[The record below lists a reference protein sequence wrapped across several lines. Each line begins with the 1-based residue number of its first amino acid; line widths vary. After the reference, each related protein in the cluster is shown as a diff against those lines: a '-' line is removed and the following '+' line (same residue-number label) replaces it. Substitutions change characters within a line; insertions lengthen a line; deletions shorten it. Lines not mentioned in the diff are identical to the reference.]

1 LLDANLRVHIYAHL
15 FRACGVRRFGA
26 DLQRSYAAGLG
37 GLRLAESPKPVI
49 LAVRIRGTATDNPD
63 VRKTMETLKM
73 ESTFRARLLENSPS
87 TMGMLRAAKNLV
99 AWGQVNPEVLEG
111 LLRKRAEREGNK
123 EFDDEFAKVFFK
135 KATIADLA
143 KSVVAGEIPVKDLWL
158 AGVKPRFRL
167 HPPRGGFKRSTRRA
181 ATDGGEL
188 GYRGED
194 INRLVKRMI

>member
-1 LLDANLRVHIYAHL
+1 L
-15 FRACGVRRFGA
+15 A
-26 DLQRSYAAGLG
+26 DSSKQ
-37 GLRLAESPKPVI
+37 PVI

-63 VRKTMETLKM
+63 VRRTMEILKM

-87 TMGMLRAAKNLV
+87 ILGMLRSVKSLV
-99 AWGQVNPEVLEG
+99 AWGQVDPDVMEA
-111 LLRKRAEREGNK
+111 LLRKRAEVDGNRK
-123 EFDDEFAKVFFK
+123 LDEDFVKVFFK
-135 KATIADLA
+135 KESIADLA
-143 KSVVAGEIPVKDLWL
+143 KSIVAGDIGIKDLWV

>member
-1 LLDANLRVHIYAHL
+1 
-15 FRACGVRRFGA
+15 
-26 DLQRSYAAGLG
+26 
-37 GLRLAESPKPVI
+37 LAEAPKQPVI

-63 VRKTMETLKM
+63 VRKTMEILKM
-73 ESTFRARLLENSPS
+73 ESTFRARLLENNPS
-87 TMGMLRAAKNLV
+87 TLGMLRAAKNLV
-99 AWGQVNPEVLEG
+99 AWGQVNPDVMEA
-111 LLRKRAEREGNK
+111 LLRKRAERDGN
-123 EFDDEFAKVFFK
+123 EELDDDFARIFFK
-135 KATIADLA
+135 RETLADLA
-143 KSVVAGEIPVKDLWL
+143 KSVVAGEIGVKDLWL

>member
-1 LLDANLRVHIYAHL
+1 
-15 FRACGVRRFGA
+15 
-26 DLQRSYAAGLG
+26 
-37 GLRLAESPKPVI
+37 LAEAAKPVI

-63 VRKTMETLKM
+63 IRKTMETLKM

-87 TMGMLRAAKNLV
+87 NMGMLRTAKNLV

-123 EFDDEFAKVFFK
+123 KLDEQFAKVFFK
-135 KATIADLA
+135 KETIADLA
-143 KSVVAGEIPVKDLWL
+143 KSVVAGEICVKDLWL
-158 AGVKPRFRL
+158 AGVNPRFRL

>member
-1 LLDANLRVHIYAHL
+1 M
-15 FRACGVRRFGA
+15 
-26 DLQRSYAAGLG
+26 
-37 GLRLAESPKPVI
+37 AESPKQSVI

-63 VRKTMETLKM
+63 IRKTMETLSM
-73 ESTFRARLLENSPS
+73 ESAYRARLLENNPS
-87 TMGMLRAAKNLV
+87 TLGMLRTAKNLV

-111 LLRKRAEREGNK
+111 LLRKRAERDGNR

-135 KATIADLA
+135 KESIAELA
-143 KSVVAGEIPVKDLWL
+143 RSVVAGEIGVKDLWL

>member
-1 LLDANLRVHIYAHL
+1 M
-15 FRACGVRRFGA
+15 
-26 DLQRSYAAGLG
+26 
-37 GLRLAESPKPVI
+37 AESAKQPVI

-63 VRKTMETLKM
+63 VRRTMEILKM

-87 TMGMLRAAKNLV
+87 NLGMLRTAKNLV
-99 AWGQVNPEVLEG
+99 AWGQVNPDVMEA
-111 LLRKRAEREGNK
+111 LLQKRGERDGNK
-123 EFDDEFAKVFFK
+123 KLDEEFAKVFFRK
-135 KATIADLA
+135 ENIADLA
-143 KSVVAGEIPVKDLWL
+143 KSIVAGEIGVKDLWL

>member
-1 LLDANLRVHIYAHL
+1 
-15 FRACGVRRFGA
+15 
-26 DLQRSYAAGLG
+26 
-37 GLRLAESPKPVI
+37 
-49 LAVRIRGTATDNPD
+49 
-63 VRKTMETLKM
+63 M

-87 TMGMLRAAKNLV
+87 TLGMLRAAKNLV
-99 AWGQVNPEVLEG
+99 AWGQVNPDVMEA

-123 EFDDEFAKVFFK
+123 KLDEDFAKVFFK
-135 KATIADLA
+135 KENLADLA
-143 KSVVAGEIPVKDLWL
+143 KSIVAGEIGVKALWL

-167 HPPRGGFKRSTRRA
+167 HPPKGGFKRSTRRA

>member
-1 LLDANLRVHIYAHL
+1 MP
-15 FRACGVRRFGA
+15 
-26 DLQRSYAAGLG
+26 
-37 GLRLAESPKPVI
+37 ESSKRPLI

-63 VRKTMETLKM
+63 VRRTMEILKL

-87 TMGMLRAAKNLV
+87 NLGMLRSVKSLV
-99 AWGQVNPEVLEG
+99 AWGQVNPDVMEV
-111 LLRKRAEREGNK
+111 LLRKRAERDGNK
-123 EFDDEFAKVFFK
+123 KLDEEFAKVFFK
-135 KATIADLA
+135 KENIADLA
-143 KSVVAGEIPVKDLWL
+143 KSVVAGEIGIKDLWL

-188 GYRGED
+188 GYRGDD

>member
-1 LLDANLRVHIYAHL
+1 
-15 FRACGVRRFGA
+15 
-26 DLQRSYAAGLG
+26 
-37 GLRLAESPKPVI
+37 LAESAKQAVI

-63 VRKTMETLKM
+63 IRKTMEILKM

-87 TMGMLRAAKNLV
+87 TLGMLRAAKNLV
-99 AWGQVNPEVLEG
+99 AWGQVNPEVMEA
-111 LLRKRAEREGNK
+111 LLRKRAERDGNK
-123 EFDDEFAKVFFK
+123 KLDADFAKVFFK
-135 KATIADLA
+135 KENLADLA
-143 KSVVAGEIPVKDLWL
+143 KSIVAGEIGVKDLWV

-167 HPPRGGFKRSTRRA
+167 HPPKGGFKRSTRRA

>member
-1 LLDANLRVHIYAHL
+1 M
-15 FRACGVRRFGA
+15 
-26 DLQRSYAAGLG
+26 
-37 GLRLAESPKPVI
+37 AESAKQSVI
-49 LAVRIRGTATDNPD
+49 LAVRIRGTATDSPD
-63 VRKTMETLKM
+63 IRKTMEILKM

-87 TMGMLRAAKNLV
+87 NLGMLRTAKNLV
-99 AWGQVNPEVLEG
+99 AWGHVNPDVMET
-111 LLRKRAEREGNK
+111 LLRKRAERNGNRK
-123 EFDDEFAKVFFK
+123 LDEEFAKIFFEK
-135 KATIADLA
+135 ENIAELA
-143 KSVVAGEIPVKDLWL
+143 RSVVSGEIGIKDLWL

>member
-1 LLDANLRVHIYAHL
+1 M
-15 FRACGVRRFGA
+15 
-26 DLQRSYAAGLG
+26 S
-37 GLRLAESPKPVI
+37 ESAKPPVI

-63 VRKTMETLKM
+63 IRKTMEILKM

-87 TMGMLRAAKNLV
+87 NLGMLRTAKNLV
-99 AWGQVNPEVLEG
+99 AWGQVNPDVMEA
-111 LLRKRAEREGNK
+111 LLRKRAEREGK
-123 EFDDEFAKVFFK
+123 REFNDEFAKVFFK
-135 KATIADLA
+135 KENIAELA
-143 KSVVAGEIPVKDLWL
+143 KSVVAGEIAVKDLWL

-167 HPPRGGFKRSTRRA
+167 HPPKGGFKRSTRRA

>member
-1 LLDANLRVHIYAHL
+1 
-15 FRACGVRRFGA
+15 
-26 DLQRSYAAGLG
+26 
-37 GLRLAESPKPVI
+37 LAEAPKQPVI

-63 VRKTMETLKM
+63 VRKTMEILKM
-73 ESTFRARLLENSPS
+73 ESTFRARLLENNPS
-87 TMGMLRAAKNLV
+87 TLGMLRAAKNLV
-99 AWGQVNPEVLEG
+99 AWGQVNPDVMEA
-111 LLRKRAEREGNK
+111 LLRKRAERDGN
-123 EFDDEFAKVFFK
+123 EELDDDFARIFFK
-135 KATIADLA
+135 RETLADLA
-143 KSVVAGEIPVKDLWL
+143 KSVVAGEIGVKALWL

>member
-1 LLDANLRVHIYAHL
+1 
-15 FRACGVRRFGA
+15 
-26 DLQRSYAAGLG
+26 
-37 GLRLAESPKPVI
+37 
-49 LAVRIRGTATDNPD
+49 
-63 VRKTMETLKM
+63 
-73 ESTFRARLLENSPS
+73 
-87 TMGMLRAAKNLV
+87 
-99 AWGQVNPEVLEG
+99 
-111 LLRKRAEREGNK
+111 LRKRAERDGNK

-135 KATIADLA
+135 KETIADLA
-143 KSVVAGEIPVKDLWL
+143 KSVVAGEIGVKDLWL

>member
-1 LLDANLRVHIYAHL
+1 LP
-15 FRACGVRRFGA
+15 
-26 DLQRSYAAGLG
+26 
-37 GLRLAESPKPVI
+37 ESVKPPVI

-63 VRKTMETLKM
+63 IRKTMETLKL
-73 ESTFRARLLENSPS
+73 ESTFRARLLDNGPS

-99 AWGQVNPEVLEG
+99 AWGQVNPEVMEA

-123 EFDDEFAKVFFK
+123 KLDEEFAKVFFK
-135 KATIADLA
+135 KESIADLA
-143 KSVVAGEIPVKDLWL
+143 KSIVAGEIGVKDLWL

-167 HPPRGGFKRSTRRA
+167 HPPKGGFKRSTRRA

-194 INRLVKRMI
+194 INRLVTQMI

>member
-1 LLDANLRVHIYAHL
+1 MTEA
-15 FRACGVRRFGA
+15 
-26 DLQRSYAAGLG
+26 
-37 GLRLAESPKPVI
+37 PKHQVI

-63 VRKTMETLKM
+63 IRKTMETLNM

-87 TMGMLRAAKNLV
+87 TLGMLRAAKNLV
-99 AWGQVNPEVLEG
+99 AWGQVNPDVMET
-111 LLRKRAEREGNK
+111 LLRKRAERDGEG
-123 EFDDEFAKVFFK
+123 EVDDEFAKVFFRK
-135 KATIADLA
+135 DTIADLA
-143 KSVVAGEIPVKDLWL
+143 KSVVTGEIGIKNLWQ

-167 HPPRGGFKRSTRRA
+167 HPPKGGFKRSTRRA

>member
-1 LLDANLRVHIYAHL
+1 LEKASKN
-15 FRACGVRRFGA
+15 
-26 DLQRSYAAGLG
+26 
-37 GLRLAESPKPVI
+37 PVI

-63 VRKTMETLKM
+63 IRKTMETLKM
-73 ESTFRARLLENSPS
+73 ESTYRARLLDNTPS
-87 TMGMLRAAKNLV
+87 TMGMLRTAKNLV

-111 LLRKRAEREGNK
+111 LLRKRAERDGNK

-135 KATIADLA
+135 KENIAELA
-143 KSVVAGEIPVKDLWL
+143 RSVVSGEIGVKDLWL

>member
-1 LLDANLRVHIYAHL
+1 M
-15 FRACGVRRFGA
+15 
-26 DLQRSYAAGLG
+26 
-37 GLRLAESPKPVI
+37 AESAKRPVI

-63 VRKTMETLKM
+63 VRRTMEILKL
-73 ESTFRARLLENSPS
+73 ENTFRARLLEDSSS
-87 TMGMLRAAKNLV
+87 TQGMLRAAKNLV
-99 AWGQVNPEVLEG
+99 AWGQVSPDVMEA

-123 EFDDEFAKVFFK
+123 ELDDDFAKVFFK
-135 KATIADLA
+135 KETIADLA
-143 KSVVAGEIPVKDLWL
+143 KSVVAGEIGVKNLWL